1 LIWISIR
8 FRIREVEAVMASHRF
23 LAPSFAALSAL
34 TLVSAARAQDDRTL
48 AKPPEQPVA
57 PAQPFAVQSA
67 PSEAT
72 PQNAATIEVPSG
84 TKIRIRMIDP
94 VDSGLNHAGQL
105 FRASLDESLR
115 FNDAEV
121 IPAGA
126 EVTLRLIAATQ
137 AEPGG
142 SAPEL
147 RLKLV
152 KIVVHGQPCTLVA
165 EEFSTKGTSRGKMI
179 GEAAAIGGV
188 LLGGV
193 GAAAGGADGAIAG
206 GAVGAG
212 AGATI
217 GSAIKQ
223 KQVSIPSETKLEFT
237 LEMPLKI
244 SAQPKESPAQH
255 F

>member
-1 LIWISIR
+1 
-8 FRIREVEAVMASHRF
+8 MASRRF

-34 TLVSAARAQDDRTL
+34 ALVSAARAQDDRTQS
-48 AKPPEQPVA
+48 KPPGQTAA
-57 PAQPFAVQSA
+57 PANPAAAQSA
-67 PSEAT
+67 PTDAPLQS
-72 PQNAATIEVPSG
+72 PATIEVPSG
-84 TKIRIRMIDP
+84 TKIRIRMTDP

-105 FRASLDESLR
+105 FRASLDEPIR
-115 FNDAEV
+115 VNDADV
-121 IPAGA
+121 IPAGS

-165 EEFSTKGTSRGKMI
+165 EEYSTKGTSRGKMI

-244 SAQPKESPAQH
+244 AAQKGAPPTP
-255 F
+255 

>member
-1 LIWISIR
+1 MTPRRISLVSVALLAAITL
-8 FRIREVEAVMASHRF
+8 AS
-23 LAPSFAALSAL
+23 AAL
-34 TLVSAARAQDDRTL
+34 AQDDRTQS
-48 AKPPEQPVA
+48 KPPEQSAA
-57 PAQPFAVQSA
+57 PAQLPAAQSA
-67 PSEAT
+67 PADAT
-72 PQNAATIEVPSG
+72 SRNAASIEAPSG
-84 TKIRIRMIDP
+84 TKIRIRMIDA

-105 FRASLDESLR
+105 FRASLDEPVHV
-115 FNDAEV
+115 NDAEV

-126 EVTLRLIAATQ
+126 EVTVRLIAATQ

-152 KIVVHGQPCTLVA
+152 KIVVHGNPCTLVA
-165 EEFSTKGTSRGKMI
+165 EEYSTKGTSRGKMI

-212 AGATI
+212 AGATV

-237 LEMPLKI
+237 LEMPLRIAASEK
-244 SAQPKESPAQH
+244 APDTH
-255 F
+255 

>member
-1 LIWISIR
+1 L
-8 FRIREVEAVMASHRF
+8 
-23 LAPSFAALSAL
+23 
-34 TLVSAARAQDDRTL
+34 
-48 AKPPEQPVA
+48 
-57 PAQPFAVQSA
+57 QS
-67 PSEAT
+67 P
-72 PQNAATIEVPSG
+72 ATIEVPSG
-84 TKIRIRMIDP
+84 TKIRIRMLDA

-105 FRASLDESLR
+105 FRASLDEPIR
-115 FNDAEV
+115 VNDADV
-121 IPAGA
+121 IPAGS

-165 EEFSTKGTSRGKMI
+165 EEYSTKGTSRGKMI

-217 GSAIKQ
+217 GSAIRQ
-223 KQVSIPSETKLEFT
+223 KQVYIPSETKLEFT

-244 SAQPKESPAQH
+244 AAQKGAPPTQ
-255 F
+255 

>member
-1 LIWISIR
+1 MTSQRLFQISI
-8 FRIREVEAVMASHRF
+8 AM
-23 LAPSFAALSAL
+23 LAALAL
-34 TLVSAARAQDDRTL
+34 ASAARAQDDRTQS
-48 AKPPEQPVA
+48 KPPEQSAA
-57 PAQPFAVQSA
+57 PANAAAAQSA
-67 PSEAT
+67 PTEASLQS
-72 PQNAATIEVPSG
+72 PATIEVPSG

-105 FRASLDESLR
+105 FRASLDEPVR
-115 FNDAEV
+115 VNDADV
-121 IPAGA
+121 IPAGG

-152 KIVVHGQPCTLVA
+152 KIVVHGQPCALVA
-165 EEFSTKGTSRGKMI
+165 EEYSTKGTSRGRMI

-206 GAVGAG
+206 GAVGAA

-244 SAQPKESPAQH
+244 SAPPKELPTQH